1 METEARP
8 PNKQTVLD
16 EIAAKGKVINRNH
29 IAGAPVCT
37 LGKASQTSSFNKR
50 SHFLNIEQ
58 KLVLIALLTGKV
70 LPTSKT
76 LGDLLANNTLHVGDP
91 ILLDTEDIL
100 MSDE

>member
-1 METEARP
+1 M
-8 PNKQTVLD
+8 
-16 EIAAKGKVINRNH
+16 
-29 IAGAPVCT
+29 
-37 LGKASQTSSFNKR
+37 
-50 SHFLNIEQ
+50 NIEQ